1 MRTFLKVAAVLM
13 LSFGGFCLLIG
24 LSAVMGS
31 AQTGDMAQ
39 SLDVTI
45 DPELAS
51 VATMQI
57 GLMLLCCGALD
68 GLVGLFTVLSEKRRK
83 LLIVSM
89 VILGVLVMANLVTL
103 LTTGLSWIYLIE
115 LVLQVMLLAAGIG
128 VLRMGPENQPPR
140 LSR

>member
-1 MRTFLKVAAVLM
+1 M
-13 LSFGGFCLLIG
+13 
-24 LSAVMGS
+24 
-31 AQTGDMAQ
+31 DW
-39 SLDVTI
+39 
-45 DPELAS
+45 
-51 VATMQI
+51 
-57 GLMLLCCGALD
+57 
-68 GLVGLFTVLSEKRRK
+68 LFAVLSEKRRK

>member
-24 LSAVMGS
+24 LSSVMGS

-51 VATMQI
+51 LATMQI

-68 GLVGLFTVLSEKRRK
+68 GLVGLFAVLSEKRRK
-83 LLIVSM
+83 LLIVS
-89 VILGVLVMANLVTL
+89 ILFVVLLFLVYLPTYFFIPFFFIFLFYFSIFHKLHCSNLA
-103 LTTGLSWIYLIE
+103 YLYI
-115 LVLQVMLLAAGIG
+115 LKKHKIC
-128 VLRMGPENQPPR
+128 
-140 LSR
+140 